1 MSAIFAALLLV
12 LVLLAVAPLVA
23 YLPIAWWRGSFSSS
37 PGT

>member
-23 YLPIAWWRGSFSSS
+23 YLPIAVVAGILFLVA
-37 PGT
+37 GT